1 MGEVE
6 KFRDESFQ
14 RNLASQQDSHLF
26 EKSIEWMKLADEY
39 KFTYNFT
46 WMGIP
51 IIKFPNDMIVQ
62 QEIMARV
69 RPDLIIETGVAHG
82 GSVVFS
88 AAMQDMLGI
97 DGKVIGIDIDIRKH
111 NRVEIE
117 KNRFFSR
124 IELIEGD
131 STSDEVLSQ
140 VNLHVKQ
147 AKRVLV
153 ILDSLHSHA
162 HVINQLR
169 SYSKFVSV
177 DSYVILPDTFIEFFP
192 KGYYSKN
199 RPWDVGDNP
208 YTAMQA
214 FLEETSN
221 FEIDPEF
228 ARKALITE
236 TVDGY
241 LKRVN

>member
-1 MGEVE
+1 MNEVE

-14 RNLASQQDSHLF
+14 RNLASQQDSELF
-26 EKSIEWMKLADEY
+26 DKSIEWMRLADEY

-131 STSDEVLSQ
+131 STSEEVLTR
-140 VNLHVKQ
+140 VNSYVNQ
-147 AKRVLV
+147 AKKVLV
-153 ILDSLHSHA
+153 ILDSLHSHS
-162 HVINQLR
+162 HVLNELR

-208 YTAMQA
+208 YTAMQV
-214 FLEETSN
+214 FLDESSG

-236 TVDGY
+236 TIDGY
-241 LKRVN
+241 LKRVI

>member
-1 MGEVE
+1 MGEIE
-6 KFRDESFQ
+6 KFKKESLF
-14 RNLASQQDSHLF
+14 RNLAAQQDSHLF
-26 EKSIEWMKLADEY
+26 EKSIEWMRLADEY

-88 AAMQDMLGI
+88 AAIQDMLGI
-97 DGKVIGIDIDIRKH
+97 DGKVLGIDIDIREH

-124 IELIEGD
+124 IVLIEGD
-131 STSDEVLSQ
+131 STSDEVLSR
-140 VNLHVKQ
+140 VESHVKE
-147 AKRVLV
+147 ANRILV
-153 ILDSLHSHA
+153 ILDSLHSHE
-162 HVINQLR
+162 HVLKELR
-169 SYSKFVSV
+169 TYSKFVSL
-177 DSYVILPDTFIEFFP
+177 DSYLILPDTFIEFFP
-192 KGYYSKN
+192 KGYYLKN

-208 YTAMQA
+208 YTAMLE
-214 FLEETSN
+214 FLQNDSH
-221 FEIDPEF
+221 FEIDQEF

-236 TVDGY
+236 TFDGY
-241 LKRVN
+241 LKKVK

>member
-6 KFRDESFQ
+6 NFRDESLQ
-14 RNLASQQDSHLF
+14 RNLASQRDSNLF
-26 EKSIEWMKLADEY
+26 EKSIEWMRLADEY

-88 AAMQDMLGI
+88 AAMQEMLGI
-97 DGKVIGIDIDIRKH
+97 NGKVIGIDIDIRKH
-111 NRVEIE
+111 NRTEIE
-117 KNRFFSR
+117 RNRFYSR

-131 STSDEVLSQ
+131 STSHEVLAQ
-140 VNLHVKQ
+140 VKLHVQK
-147 AKRVLV
+147 AEKILV

-162 HVINQLR
+162 HVLKELR
-169 SYSKFVSV
+169 AYSKFVSL
-177 DSYVILPDTFIEFFP
+177 DSYVVLPDTFIEFFP
-192 KGYYSKN
+192 KGYYSLN

-214 FLEETSN
+214 FLEESSN
-221 FEIDPEF
+221 FVIDPEF

-241 LKRVN
+241 LKRVK